1 MKILL
6 FDKSLEISKQIE
18 RNIQNIVSTPSISKV
33 NNVDELLDQVSN
45 SVFRFLIID
54 GDNLEGKFKML
65 IDIVKKPGAR
75 TYVFLFFS
83 FNIEVITDKFLK
95 NGADYCFDKLC
106 GFDAFI
112 EVFKSTYDEHEAK
125 LSEYNN

>member
-18 RNIQNIVSTPSISKV
+18 RNIQNIVSTPSILKV
-33 NNVDELLDQVSN
+33 NNVDDLLDQVSN

-75 TYVFLFFS
+75 VYVFLFFS
-83 FNIEVITDKFLK
+83 FNIEVIADKFIK

-106 GFDAFI
+106 GFEAFI
-112 EVFKSTYDEHEAK
+112 EVFKSTYDKHEAI
-125 LSEYNN
+125 LSEYNI